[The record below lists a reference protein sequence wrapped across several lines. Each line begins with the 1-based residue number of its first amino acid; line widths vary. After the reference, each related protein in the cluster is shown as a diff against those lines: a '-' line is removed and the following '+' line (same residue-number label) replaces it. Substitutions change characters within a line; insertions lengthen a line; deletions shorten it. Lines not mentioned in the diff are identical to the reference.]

1 MAFQAILVTYL
12 LLFDVVLFAP
22 VRGSALRFRHLE
34 RLRLA
39 SFLNEFGD
47 GVLLLCVGFLVINV
61 FV

>member
-12 LLFDVVLFAP
+12 SLFDVVLFAP
-22 VRGSALRFRHLE
+22 VRGSVLKSGHLE

-39 SFLNEFGD
+39 SFLNGFGD